1 MEFHS
6 TKKTSVTNSRS
17 SSSSKKF
24 EEKENEKKR
33 SKKSE
38 YQSFGTLYNFV
49 DLIISEYLVGADF
62 CSCLIT
68 RVFYGLASSF
78 FMCVCVFHIARSLKT
93 RESANCRG
101 RKTEKSHK
109 KIPKK
114 TIGSIRITKGQRTGL
129 IFRIISFFLIIR
141 YGWPAI
147 FLFRLPICNRLLQK
161 AINNFMLS

>member
-1 MEFHS
+1 MGFHS

-49 DLIISEYLVGADF
+49 DLIVSEYLVGADF
-62 CSCLIT
+62 RSCLIT
-68 RVFYGLASSF
+68 RIFNGLASYF
-78 FMCVCVFHIARSLKT
+78 FVCVCIPHSSQLEDARECELP
-93 RESANCRG
+93 RQEN
-101 RKTEKSHK
+101 RKEPQ